1 MIKFIEVRREMS
13 RKSELISEE
22 TERKARLALK
32 KCSQEKL
39 VVRKLEAIIA
49 ACKHGISCVARVY
62 DVTDTTLRSWIRHF
76 LEDETEHLKAPP
88 SRRRKS
94 ILNDD
99 DRTVISGLI
108 KENPQLTGAILCQ
121 KVLENLGKKVSPATM
136 YRELKKLGFSH
147 ITPRPQHHKQDKEK
161 VEAFKKTSTKS

>member
-1 MIKFIEVRREMS
+1 MS
-13 RKSELISEE
+13 RKSALLGEE
-22 TERKARLALK
+22 TEKAARLSLK

-49 ACKHGISCVARVY
+49 ACKCGISCVAKVFG
-62 DVTDTTLRSWIRHF
+62 VTDTTLRSWIRRF
-76 LEDETEHLKAPP
+76 CEDQTDRLKAPP

-99 DRTVISGLI
+99 DRAIISELI
-108 KENPQLTGAILCQ
+108 KENSQLTGAILCQ
-121 KVLENLGKKVSPATM
+121 KVLEICGKKVSQATM

-161 VEAFKKTSTKS
+161 VEAFKKKYQL